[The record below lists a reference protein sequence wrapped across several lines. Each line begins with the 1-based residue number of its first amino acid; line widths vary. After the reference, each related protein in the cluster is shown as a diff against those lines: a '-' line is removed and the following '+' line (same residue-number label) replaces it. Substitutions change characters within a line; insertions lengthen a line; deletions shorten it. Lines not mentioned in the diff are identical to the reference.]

1 MDELIDYFLSA
12 IENETRREILRMLT
26 IDPSYALEMSRKIG
40 ISQQAINKQ
49 LFFLEKAGL
58 IALEGLI
65 PSSEGPPRRVYRP
78 TNFCTIVMDYS
89 KNFINIKRYD
99 IDEANGETADSEEA
113 EISKL
118 VEIDRKIDAL
128 MSERISLL
136 RKRDAIIAA
145 LRARINSIYSNP
157 MARDIALRYIE
168 TLDTA
173 SVAERTGVP
182 EEIVKAIVSELK
194 K

>member
-26 IDPSYALEMSRKIG
+26 IDPSYALEMSRRMG

-49 LFFLEKAGL
+49 LFFLQKAGL
-58 IALEGLI
+58 ITLEGLV
-65 PSSEGPPRRVYRP
+65 PSTEGPPRRVYRP

-89 KNFINIKRYD
+89 RNFINIKRYD
-99 IDEANGETADSEEA
+99 LSNTGGEVAGEADAHIG
-113 EISKL
+113 KL
-118 VEIDRKIDAL
+118 IEIDKKIDAL
-128 MSERISLL
+128 MEERNALL
-136 RKRDAIIAA
+136 RKRDAIMAA
-145 LRARINSIYSNP
+145 IRSRINAIYSNP

-173 SVAERTGVP
+173 KVSERTGVP
-182 EEIVKAIVSELK
+182 EEIVKAIVSDLQK
-194 K
+194 